1 MLSILVFQVWYQPL
15 WLSICFWE
23 EFYCIFLQR
32 DDQEMQSPG
41 SKHIKM
47 LLVQMLHFRKV
58 KPQQFRLLNFPVS
71 HHVRHLES
79 GYLIWKGK
87 MLAQLVT
94 CGRVRW
100 GGPGWCVC
108 SPGKGH
114 GAHWC
119 CRGQREAVA
128 QCCCQGYQWCW
139 KKSAGLKLLGRS
151 DLWTWSWVG
160 PGDLESDSEEILP
173 CSTHSAC

>member
-1 MLSILVFQVWYQPL
+1 
-15 WLSICFWE
+15 
-23 EFYCIFLQR
+23 
-32 DDQEMQSPG
+32 MQSPG

-58 KPQQFRLLNFPVS
+58 KPQQFRLLDFSVS

-108 SPGKGH
+108 SPSKGH
-114 GAHWC
+114 GAQWC
-119 CRGQREAVA
+119 CRGAERSCGTVLLPGLPVVLEEECRAEAVG
-128 QCCCQGYQWCW
+128 QISPLDMELSGPRWFGVRFRGNSSLQYSWC
-139 KKSAGLKLLGRS
+139 LLS
-151 DLWTWSWVG
+151 HELFNSQ
-160 PGDLESDSEEILP
+160 
-173 CSTHSAC
+173 